1 MHTKEFDEKKK
12 QILDISEFLF
22 FTKGYEV
29 TSVNTI
35 LKELG
40 IAKGTFYYYF
50 DSKEEVMDSVITRI
64 INSELK
70 FVTEEIIN
78 NKDMTAVEKLIAA
91 LFRRPPVFGSQKEVV
106 EKLYDVNN
114 ALMKQ
119 RAMQNSLELSCP
131 VYAEIII
138 EGNEKGEF
146 SSDHPLEDIQFLIA
160 GMQTVYDISSLKDSK
175 VQLNID
181 SVIDTMIKVLNI
193 DETKVNRTS
202 LKALVVQKV

>member
-12 QILDISEFLF
+12 QILDISELLF

-64 INSELK
+64 INNELK
-70 FVTEEIIN
+70 FVTEEVIN
-78 NKDMTAVEKLIAA
+78 NKNMTAVEKLIAA

-106 EKLYDVNN
+106 EKLYNVNN

-138 EGNEKGEF
+138 EGNENGEF
-146 SSDHPLEDIQFLIA
+146 SSKHPLEDIQFLIA
-160 GMQTVYDISSLKDSK
+160 GMQTIYDVGSLKGSTIN
-175 VQLNID
+175 LNID
-181 SVIDTMIKVLNI
+181 SILDIMFKVLVI
-193 DETKVNRTS
+193 DETKINRAE
-202 LKALVVQKV
+202 LKELVLSKM